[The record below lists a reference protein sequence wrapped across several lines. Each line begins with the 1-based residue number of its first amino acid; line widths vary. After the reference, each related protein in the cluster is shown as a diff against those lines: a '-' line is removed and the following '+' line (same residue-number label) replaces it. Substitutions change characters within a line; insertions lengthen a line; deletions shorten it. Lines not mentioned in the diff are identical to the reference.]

1 MRTPLH
7 TVLPVLLVGALAI
20 TALSGCT
27 PEPKPSA
34 SASSSPRASSSPSA
48 SPDAASPSP
57 SAAAGTGTPV
67 AIACDT
73 LVSRQTMYDFN
84 PNFGLDDAFSPKS
97 GTPAATA
104 KADKGVA
111 CNWLNQTSGDTVTIA
126 VAQPSAD
133 ELAMIAATAAKGTA
147 VSGLGSS
154 AYFSSAGQVGRVDV
168 FDGRYWLVATSVYF
182 STADDARALV
192 TSAVGAL

>member
-1 MRTPLH
+1 MRTPLR
-7 TVLPVLLVGALAI
+7 TALPLLLAAGLAV

-27 PEPKPSA
+27 PQPKPSA
-34 SASSSPRASSSPSA
+34 SASSSPRSSSSASPSA
-48 SPDAASPSP
+48 DAPSPSP
-57 SAAAGTGTPV
+57 SAAAGSGTPV

-104 KADKGVA
+104 KADNGVA

-126 VAQPSAD
+126 VAQPAAD
-133 ELAMIAATAAKGTA
+133 ELAKIAATAAQGTA

-154 AYFSSAGQVGRVDV
+154 AYFSSANQVGRLDV
-168 FDGRYWLVATSVYF
+168 FDGKYWIVATSVYF
-182 STADDARALV
+182 STADDARTLV
-192 TSAVGAL
+192 SSAVAAL